1 MIWFIVSIVA
11 LPFAV
16 WRLSSLLVSES
27 GPFNIMDKFRYLIG
41 IRYNEHNQIYGKNT
55 FADLFTCVWC
65 VSVWVS
71 AFLVIITV
79 INNFTGAM
87 INIMLAG
94 SCIAIIIDTILEK
107 ENG

>member
-1 MIWFIVSIVA
+1 MIWFIVSIIA

-16 WRLSSLLVSES
+16 WRLSSLFVSES
-27 GPFNIMDKFRYLIG
+27 GPFNIMDRFRHFIG
-41 IRYNEHNQIYGKNT
+41 IRYNEYNQVYGTNT

-65 VSVWVS
+65 MSVWVS

-79 INNFTGAM
+79 INSFIGAM
-87 INIMLAG
+87 INLALAG

>member
-1 MIWFIVSIVA
+1 MNWFVVAILA

-16 WRLSSLLVSES
+16 WRLSSIFVSES
-27 GPFNIMDKFRYLIG
+27 GPFNIMDKVRYRVG
-41 IRYNEHNQIYGKNT
+41 IRYNEYNQVYGTNT

-65 VSVWVS
+65 MSVWVS
-71 AFLVIITV
+71 ALLVIIMIIDSFV
-79 INNFTGAM
+79 GAM
-87 INIMLAG
+87 INIALAG